1 MAWMRVGLKELLL
14 GAASALVLV
23 GVLACSLLCIP
34 WHLLP
39 DSEALPAVLGLAA
52 ALGAA
57 AAGRARGGVRV
68 AAWLAAVA
76 LAALSLAAVGSALG
90 FRVVPNSPYASVTL
104 ANVPCDGPL
113 ILNVTAIPFHVHVQP
128 WGGEDVSA
136 VIEAPSN
143 LVEEVE
149 RGVTISH
156 AVDPSDGTL
165 HLRIQSE
172 YRRPIAIGWLALS
185 PPELTLRVM
194 VPWAG
199 GCRVLRAHVYT
210 VSGDVAVRVDVDRLS
225 VQSVHGSLNLSGD
238 FGVLEAE
245 TVSGGVFLSGGVLR
259 GGTVRSTSGDVR
271 GEIRAA
277 GALGPAGAGGT
288 LHLSTTSGDIEV
300 EISRGEDVHL
310 EIYAGTTGGRA
321 TLMEAGGGSGGGLDV
336 AVISEGEVRGSV
348 GPPGGREFRLV
359 AETTSGDVTI
369 RYAGVWRAG

>member
-1 MAWMRVGLKELLL
+1 MMVGLKELLL

-39 DSEALPAVLGLAA
+39 DSGALPAVLGLAA

-76 LAALSLAAVGSALG
+76 LAALSLAAVGSTLG
-90 FRVVPNSPYASVTL
+90 FRVVPNSPYASATL
-104 ANVPCDGPL
+104 ADVPCDSPL
-113 ILNVTAIPFHVHVQP
+113 ILNVTAVPFHVNVQP
-128 WGGEDVSA
+128 WGGEGVSV

-149 RGVTISH
+149 RSVTISH
-156 AVDPSDGTL
+156 AVDPSDGIL

-199 GCRVLRAHVYT
+199 GCRVLRAYIYT
-210 VSGDVAVRVDVDRLS
+210 VSGDVAVRVDVDLLS

-271 GEIRAA
+271 GEVLAAA

-288 LHLSTTSGDIEV
+288 LYLSTTSGDIEV
-300 EISRGEDVHL
+300 EISREEDVHL
-310 EIYAGTTGGRA
+310 EIYASTTSGRA
-321 TLMEAGGGSGGGLDV
+321 TLMEDGGGSGGGLDV